1 MIDDEG
7 ELLWFEGNQATN
19 RLPRILG
26 LAMGNLWDLH
36 NHFFWPFD
44 DSKNV
49 QPLVRSPLR
58 ALHPPAVP
66 RAAHP
71 LYRLPPQSRASTPP
85 PNSPTLHFSLCG
97 YRSPPPCASSLARH
111 VPRLTRT
118 RACTAAH
125 ERVRGDQAT
134 RRAAAGQT
142 DRHR

>member
-58 ALHPPAVP
+58 ATHPPAVP
-66 RAAHP
+66 PRYVGSIEQVTSEMLVYDDAQKVPVSSAPPRTHRA
-71 LYRLPPQSRASTPP
+71 RL
-85 PNSPTLHFSLCG
+85 TL
-97 YRSPPPCASSLARH
+97 A
-111 VPRLTRT
+111 PRLSI
-118 RACTAAH
+118 
-125 ERVRGDQAT
+125 VRECA
-134 RRAAAGQT
+134 R
-142 DRHR
+142 